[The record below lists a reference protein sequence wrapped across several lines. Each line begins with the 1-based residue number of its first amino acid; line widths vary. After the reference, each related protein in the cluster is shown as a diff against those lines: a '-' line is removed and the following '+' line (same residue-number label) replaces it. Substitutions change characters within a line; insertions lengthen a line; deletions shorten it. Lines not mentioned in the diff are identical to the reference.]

1 MDSFVILK
9 MINILIKRL
18 LIRTCLTS
26 KRYLTTDSSDVFKL
40 QERGFFCDNLAE
52 VE

>member
-1 MDSFVILK
+1 
-9 MINILIKRL
+9 MINFIVKRTP
-18 LIRTCLTS
+18 IRFGAVRYAIS
-26 KRYLTTDSSDVFKL
+26 KRYSSSDSGDVFKL

>member
-1 MDSFVILK
+1 
-9 MINILIKRL
+9 LI
-18 LIRTCLTS
+18 S
-26 KRYLTTDSSDVFKL
+26 KRYVSTETGDVFKA